1 MNSYPL
7 EFLTSPQ
14 PLLFVAGLAVNPT
27 PATRTRSESVVSTAT
42 TGTRRPSG
50 GSLLESTGASQ
61 LPLTSPELAPPSPA
75 GQETLPKSPEPL
87 EPTEPAKPPLNER
100 DQVFEEL
107 LVNLRGAFQRST
119 GKGRIWVD
127 PKARRDFRVV
137 IVDKGVKLP
146 MRKVP
151 PPVGA
156 SNSDAPTNPHSPL
169 SPLIPSSPLYP
180 DGLIAPVWVRKH
192 SELVPSVF
200 VLFLR
205 LYESPPPPT
214 GLETIEETRSRE
226 SEDRQREK
234 EMDELLIKEISDRRR
249 RLVERGI
256 KLTVVLMASSQTLDS
271 PALDPRLSHIRR
283 QSQISSKASLFVLS
297 PVPADQLPEFVA
309 SLQEALY
316 ESAFEYYSLHTKRVR
331 RKRSR
336 LPSNPPINSP
346 VTTSSGQKIL
356 SPQGWAVR
364 YDWKLGWFAEIR
376 GEVEMARRHYE
387 DCWNELAKMFASTT
401 TLPPRTKRW
410 AEAKVLADCVATRI
424 CKLSLYDAEGPRA
437 LGSFSVHLKRF
448 GDLSRGWGIGEE
460 TFEFWSWIARQYRI
474 FAELLEM
481 AQQHGLRITTPL
493 PTFPPPGA
501 ATTPQNVMYYAT
513 PISQGN
519 PSQTIQHPAIY
530 YYTAAC
536 CTLKRQERFKEILEI
551 ENDALSSEAGKA
563 SGYVSAAPGFA
574 NEKKVDHSALAIE
587 LFSKA
592 YSLLKDLPTPSN
604 RTALYIAYRI
614 ADTYHKTGQYE
625 MAIRFFDRIA
635 SSFKKE
641 RWDEIVRDIRKV
653 WYDCAKATGGV
664 EGVGRL
670 ILEMMCA
677 GNSIGQEE
685 REDLQEELVSLLK
698 TTAPSTSSDK
708 ILIEMNGPSDKELLD
723 VRAGF
728 WQPDAAASQEVPY
741 QVTLRCPSNVI
752 IGNLEFSEIELN
764 FTDDRLPIKI
774 SNEPSTSGGHVSV
787 VDLNTTTVA
796 PLKWAPNQVLVLNG
810 TLTSTHANE
819 VQLANVKLRLKQ
831 GSWAFELA
839 FVPGEITGWMTKKG
853 IVNHGA
859 TLSSS
864 VFFSPEPH
872 KVDVEITHQPFA
884 FVGEDLPIQ
893 VKVINNDE
901 RTMEATLSIFMQPAE
916 DGEEDGSR
924 ISVSAQETTT
934 LLRDIALGTL
944 APGASISLPV
954 HLWAPAESTKIIDF
968 ALHTTVNGS
977 PESLSASA
985 ETHMTEERPEEVN
998 RTVVVPVLKAFAIE
1012 TSVKL
1017 TNQGKKGGKG
1027 AVGLNIRVGGPRRVI
1042 VEGLELVANKDDRE
1056 VKMISTSL
1064 DGVTFS
1070 EEWDEQT
1077 SYAVWA
1083 VFDLAQGHRGAVGN
1097 PILIPAELVI
1107 SWKSDSEGPL
1117 VKTTHPLPPL
1127 LIPPPTDSFLIPTLH
1142 LPAPAIVSPHTAF
1155 PLSVSI
1161 LNTHPTH
1168 AASEV
1173 SIVAET
1179 SDSFAWVGNRQIRL
1193 TEIAPGRETEV
1204 KLECVALGGSG
1215 WVKVPNII
1223 VWDGDGEDREEVRVK
1238 GDSMV
1243 LIRST

>member
-7 EFLTSPQ
+7 E
-14 PLLFVAGLAVNPT
+14 PLMFVAGLTNNPT
-27 PATRTRSESVVSTAT
+27 PTTRERSESVVSNAT
-42 TGTRRPSG
+42 TGNPRKPSG
-50 GSLLESTGASQ
+50 GSLLETSGASQ
-61 LPLTSPELAPPSPA
+61 LPMTSPELASPSPA
-75 GQETLPKSPEPL
+75 GQETLPKSPEPV
-87 EPTEPAKPPLNER
+87 ESEQPAKSPLNER
-100 DQVFEEL
+100 DQLFEEL
-107 LVNLRGAFQRST
+107 LDNLRGALQRST
-119 GKGRIWVD
+119 GKGKIWVD
-127 PKARRDFRVV
+127 PKARKDFRIV

-151 PPVGA
+151 LAA
-156 SNSDAPTNPHSPL
+156 SPADPNAPTNPHSPL

-214 GLETIEETRSRE
+214 GLETIEETQLRE

-234 EMDELLIKEISDRRR
+234 EMDESLIKEISDRRR

-309 SLQEALY
+309 SLQEALH

-336 LPSNPPINSP
+336 LPSHPPVNAP
-346 VTTSSGQKIL
+346 TTTSSGQKIL

-376 GEVEMARRHYE
+376 GEIEMARRHYE

-448 GDLSRGWGIGEE
+448 GDLSRGWGIGED
-460 TFEFWSWIARQYRI
+460 TFEFWSWVARQYRI

-481 AQQHGLRITTPL
+481 AQQHGLRIGTPL
-493 PTFPPPGA
+493 PSFPPPGA
-501 ATTPQNVMYYAT
+501 ANTPQNALYYAT

-519 PSQTIQHPAIY
+519 PNQIIQHPAVY

-536 CTLKRQERFKEILEI
+536 CTLKRQEKFKEILEI

-574 NEKKVDHSALAIE
+574 NEKKIDHSALVIE

-614 ADTYHKTGQYE
+614 AETYHKAGQYE

-635 SSFKKE
+635 SSFKRE
-641 RWDEIVRDIRKV
+641 RWDEIVRNIRKT
-653 WYDCAKATGGV
+653 WYECAKATGGV
-664 EGVGRL
+664 EGVSRL

-677 GNSIGQEE
+677 GNCIDQEE
-685 REDLQEELVSLLK
+685 RKDLQEELISLLK
-698 TTAPSTSSDK
+698 TTAPSSTEP
-708 ILIEMNGPSDKELLD
+708 ILLEMDGPSDKELLD

-728 WQPDAAASQEVPY
+728 WQPESAALQDVFY
-741 QVTLRCPSNVI
+741 QITLRCPPNVI
-752 IGNLEFSEIELN
+752 MDDLEFAEIELN
-764 FTDDRLPIKI
+764 FTDDRPPITIKND
-774 SNEPSTSGGHVSV
+774 SSATPEQVSV
-787 VDLNTTTVA
+787 VDLSAATVA
-796 PLKWAPNQVLVLNG
+796 PLKWAQDRVLILNG
-810 TLTSTHANE
+810 SLTSAQANE
-819 VQLANVKLRLKQ
+819 VQFANVKLRLKQ
-831 GSWAFELA
+831 GSWVFELT
-839 FVPGEITGWMTKKG
+839 FVPGEIDGWMTSKG
-853 IVNHGA
+853 TISNGA
-859 TLSSS
+859 ALSPS
-864 VFFSPEPH
+864 VLFYPEPH
-872 KVDVEITHQPFA
+872 KVDLEITHQPFA
-884 FVGEDLPIQ
+884 FVNEDLQIQ
-893 VKVINNDE
+893 VKVVNNDE
-901 RTMEATLSIFMQPAE
+901 RDIMATLSVFMQPAE

-924 ISVSAQETTT
+924 ISVSGQETTS
-934 LLRDIALGTL
+934 LLRDIALGVLT
-944 APGASISLPV
+944 PGASKTLPV
-954 HLWAPAESTKIIDF
+954 HLLAPAESTKIIDF
-968 ALHTTVNGS
+968 ALHTTLNTS
-977 PESLSASA
+977 SETPLSASTETLSAA
-985 ETHMTEERPEEVN
+985 EGAEEIN
-998 RTVVVPVLKAFAIE
+998 RTIAIPALKAFAIE
-1012 TSVKL
+1012 PSVKL
-1017 TNQGKKGGKG
+1017 TNKGKQGGEG
-1027 AVGLNIRVGGPRRVI
+1027 AVGLNISVGGPRRVT
-1042 VEGLELVANKDDRE
+1042 VEGLELVANMDDRE
-1056 VKMISTSL
+1056 VKLRSTSL
-1064 DGVTFS
+1064 DGIALPQ
-1070 EEWDEQT
+1070 EWDEHT

-1083 VFDLAQGHRGAVGN
+1083 VFDLAKGHRGAVGN

-1107 SWKSDSEGPL
+1107 SWRSDSNGPL
-1117 VKTTHPLPPL
+1117 VKTKHPLPPL
-1127 LIPPPTDSFLIPTLH
+1127 LIPPPTDSFLVPTLH
-1142 LPAPAIVSPHTAF
+1142 LPAPATVSPHTPF

-1179 SDSFAWVGNRQIRL
+1179 SESFAWVGDRQIRL
-1193 TEIAPGRETEV
+1193 TEIAPGREAEV

-1215 WVKVPNII
+1215 WVKVPKIT
-1223 VWDGDGEDREEVRVK
+1223 VWEGEGEDKEEVRVR
-1238 GDSMV
+1238 GDGMV
-1243 LIRST
+1243 WVKPT